1 MSNSIET
8 QAVLIDGVWP
18 EGDKAIRLMSL
29 ALAGSLALWASAK
42 LQVPF
47 YPVPMT
53 MQTFVVLV
61 LGMAYGW
68 KLGAATVLLYIA
80 KGALGLPVF
89 AGTPERGVGLA
100 YMMGPTG
107 GYLLGF
113 VVSAAAV
120 GWLGNRGWDRH
131 IITTLVA
138 MTFGTAG
145 IFACGLVWLAI
156 LVGWQEIVLEAGLWP
171 FLPGAAF
178 KIALAAFI
186 VPAMWRLS
194 RRH

>member
-80 KGALGLPVF
+80 EGALGLPVF

-131 IITTLVA
+131 ITTTLVA
-138 MTFGTAG
+138 MTFGTAV

>member
-1 MSNSIET
+1 MHNS
-8 QAVLIDGVWP
+8 QVAYPCLADSLCQGLDSRAKLVL
-18 EGDKAIRLMSL
+18 L
-29 ALAGSLALWASAK
+29 ALAGSMALWLSAK

-47 YPVPMT
+47 YPVPIT

-61 LGMAYGW
+61 LGMAFGW
-68 KLGAATVLLYIA
+68 KLGLATVLVYLSQGI
-80 KGALGLPVF
+80 LGFPVF
-89 AGTPERGVGLA
+89 AGTPERGIGLA

-131 IITTLVA
+131 IVMTLAA
-138 MTFGTAG
+138 MVLGTSI
-145 IFACGLVWLAI
+145 IFAFGLLWLAFLI
-156 LVGWQEIVLEAGLWP
+156 GWDQSVLAVGLWP

-178 KIALAAFI
+178 KIALAAI
-186 VPAMWRLS
+186 VLPTVWRLL
-194 RRH
+194 RRY